1 MAEEKQEAKK
11 EDSKVSNKKSGKFAV
26 VRVRGVIGIT
36 HDIKRT
42 LEQLRLHKKNYC
54 VVLPDDESTKGM
66 IMKVKDYIT
75 WGYIE
80 DDAYKLLV
88 EKKGE
93 PYFGREQDSKGKINY
108 SSKFIEVNGKK
119 LKKFF
124 RLNSPIKGY
133 GNAGIKMPFNK
144 GGSLGYRA
152 EKINDLIKRMI

>member
-1 MAEEKQEAKK
+1 MAEIIRK
-11 EDSKVSNKKSGKFAV
+11 EDSKISKKKPEKFAV
-26 VRVRGVIGIT
+26 VRVRGIIGIT

-54 VVLPDDESTKGM
+54 VVLPNDESFKGM
-66 IMKVKDYIT
+66 IMKVKDYVT
-75 WGYIE
+75 WGNIE
-80 DDAYKLLV
+80 DDTYKLLI

-93 PYFGREQDSKGKINY
+93 PYLGREQDSKGKITY
-108 SSKFIEVNGKK
+108 SSKFVDVNGKK

-133 GNAGIKMPFNK
+133 GKAGIKMPFNK